1 MEIFSMKTL
10 IYCIILL
17 IPVFGSGQTLV
28 PEAHWIDGNQR
39 DYCEKGLGTAFTSV
53 SGILTSFNYQSNG
66 IRNGGHVY
74 MYTIDEALKTSQT
87 DLNNI
92 KMNDFKL
99 GPSADNNNKIVF
111 GFPGESTSYD
121 EGPVLG
127 RAFFFQYASETW
139 YFIHIRSAN
148 QCEHCTSPDN
158 ASYECFARIPDNYGQ
173 KCFTYYNT
181 VQPVST
187 VMKQGAFQLDSLVYF
202 LAFDITTSSK
212 HWQIQEYRFDS
223 TDSHFKPYLDTY
235 VFDFLTYPYLGGIS
249 TRVDS
254 LLNTYYVITFYDQ
267 AGNWQVGKLIP
278 GVSGGRRSFQW
289 RLLLDNSHSSPFT
302 KTIGATAL
310 FDGTIK
316 GNRVPSDI
324 PDKEQSD
331 RMILFGEC
339 RDKSSDGYYHIQYG
353 EYHFD
358 NDNQVLDGK
367 GEITLPGSNGPY
379 TVSNNYHLYTSY
391 MLIPKDYQSVMAST
405 DGYQQYMWLFYP
417 DHNEHFN
424 GAMFQSDFW
433 CVSPDYKYSP
443 DLDDDIAYPG
453 ISSLWTL
460 TGIVDG
466 PPPVSMDWSKWNSTW
481 GYPVYPTM
489 LEFETDSSG
498 ASKFTTTTEN
508 GWSVGESIKVE
519 SAQEKYLMQGSIS
532 EKFKFSQTFDKTVTS
547 SETHTVTYT
556 TPITFDEDSQEYGY
570 FLYIVPEIKRY
581 SFSMFPWW
589 DDPSKQEYPVEGS
602 FQYLFETIANQ
613 FLKYP
618 KPISMPPFNIA
629 ETNNAGMEDWSYD
642 KGRAFLLQQAG
653 DWGLF
658 PCMSL
663 SWMSP
668 GSGNSCNIQT
678 SEEAQQ
684 SDSQTNSWN
693 FDVVGGYTEQIPKVC
708 EIDIK
713 LSAGYSG
720 SLMTETASTSEYGH
734 KISASLSGLSSKNF
748 GVNIGRLSMD
758 GYLFTNEVNPN
769 WWFYDSLNYQ
779 KPFYLAWVVNDAEQ
793 LLNTVTP
800 PNGGHIRSN
809 DLLFSWRPDHGT
821 LQDYEL
827 VISKSSPIANP
838 NIIYRKKTSD
848 ATEVYTGDFKP
859 EPGATYYW
867 SVKAHDRNGN
877 TIYAPISSFTI
888 QKDEEQQ
895 EPIPTLCT
903 VVTSNP
909 GTKEEIRIVVNP
921 LADGP
926 VSLSLINLSGI
937 EVYRIEFAGTA
948 GQVIPFSF
956 TGTHLTPGLYFAVI
970 RSAGERVM
978 KKIIIQ

>member
-1 MEIFSMKTL
+1 MKTL

-28 PEAHWIDGNQR
+28 PEAHWIDGNHR

-66 IRNGGHVY
+66 TRNGGHVY
-74 MYTIDEALKTSQT
+74 MYTIDEAQKTSQT

-127 RAFFFQYASETW
+127 RAFFFQYASQTW

-158 ASYECFARIPDNYGQ
+158 ESYECFARIPDNYAQ

-187 VMKQGAFQLDSLVYF
+187 VLKQGAFQLDSLVYF

-212 HWQIQEYRFDS
+212 HWQIQEYQFDS

-235 VFDFLTYPYLGGIS
+235 VFNFLTYPYLGGIS

-254 LLNTYYVITFYDQ
+254 LLNPYYVLTFYDQ
-267 AGNWQVGKLIP
+267 TGNWQVGKLIP
-278 GVSGGRRSFQW
+278 GISGGRRDFQW
-289 RLLLDNSHSSPFT
+289 ELLLDNSHSSPFT

-310 FDGTIK
+310 FEGTIK

-358 NDNQVLDGK
+358 HDNQVKDGS

-379 TVSNNYHLYTSY
+379 TVSNYYQLYASY
-391 MLIPKDYQSVMAST
+391 MLIPKDYQSVIAGT
-405 DGYQQYMWLFYP
+405 DGYQQYMWLLYP
-417 DHNEHFN
+417 DHDEHFN

-460 TGIVDG
+460 SGIVDG
-466 PPPVSMDWSKWNSTW
+466 PPPVSMNWPKWDSTW
-481 GYPVYPTM
+481 GYPVFPTK
-489 LEFETDSSG
+489 LELESDSSG
-498 ASKFTTTTEN
+498 ATEFTTQTQNE
-508 GWSVGESIKVE
+508 WSVGESVE
-519 SAQEKYLMQGSIS
+519 LGTNKSKLWKASIS
-532 EKFKFSQTFDKTVTS
+532 EKFKFSQTFEKTVSS
-547 SETHTVTYT
+547 SETHSVTYT
-556 TPITFDEDSQEYGY
+556 DPIEMDDESQVYGY
-570 FLYIVPEIKRY
+570 FLYTVPEIKRY
-581 SFSMFPWW
+581 SFSLFPWW
-589 DDPSKQEYPVEGS
+589 DDPTKQEYPVSGS
-602 FQYLFETIANQ
+602 FQYMFQTIANQ
-613 FLKYP
+613 ILKYP
-618 KPISMPPFNIA
+618 KPISGSPFEIKAPNDA
-629 ETNNAGMEDWSYD
+629 SMSDWYYN
-642 KGRAFLLQQAG
+642 KGREYLIQQAG
-653 DWGLF
+653 LWGLV
-658 PCMSL
+658 PCISL
-663 SWMSP
+663 SWISP
-668 GSGNSCNIQT
+668 GTGNSWTIQT
-678 SEEAQQ
+678 SDEAKT
-684 SDSQTNSWN
+684 SDSQTNSWA
-693 FDVVGGYTEQIPKVC
+693 FEVKAGYHEKVPDVC
-708 EIDIK
+708 EIDIQ
-713 LSAGYSG
+713 LSTGYKG
-720 SLMTETASTSEYGH
+720 SLMSETTNTSEYGH
-734 KISASLSGLSSKNF
+734 KIFASLAQLSTKNY
-748 GVNIGRLSMD
+748 GVNIGRLSID
-758 GYLFTNEVNPN
+758 GYLFTNDVNPN
-769 WWFYDSLNYQ
+769 WWFYDGLNHQ

-793 LLNTVTP
+793 SLIAVTP
-800 PNGGHIRSN
+800 PNGSIVEMN
-809 DLLFSWRPDHGT
+809 DLLFTWRPDHGT
-821 LQDYEL
+821 LEDYEL
-827 VISKSSPIANP
+827 LISKSTPIANP
-838 NIIYRKKTSD
+838 NIIYRKKSGN
-848 ATEVYTGDFKP
+848 ATAVSTGDFKP
-859 EPGATYYW
+859 EPGTTYYW
-867 SVKAHDRNGN
+867 SVKALDRDGN
-877 TIYAPISSFTI
+877 TIYAPVSCFTI
-888 QKDEEQQ
+888 HKEDTQPET
-895 EPIPTLCT
+895 ITRLST
-903 VVTSNP
+903 VVISNP
-909 GTKEEIRIVVNP
+909 GKEDEIRIMVSPPDNSRVN
-921 LADGP
+921 
-926 VSLSLINLSGI
+926 LSLLNLDGI
-937 EVYRIEFAGTA
+937 EVYSKEVAGAINQVVSFSFAGNN
-948 GQVIPFSF
+948 
-956 TGTHLTPGLYFAVI
+956 LKPGLYFAVI